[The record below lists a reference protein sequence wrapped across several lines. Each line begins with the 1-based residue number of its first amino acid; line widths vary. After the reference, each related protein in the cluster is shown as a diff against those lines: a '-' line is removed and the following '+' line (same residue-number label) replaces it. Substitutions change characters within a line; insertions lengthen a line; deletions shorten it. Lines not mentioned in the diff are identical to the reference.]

1 MNNIIKLATA
11 FCAASAVYAAGTFQL
26 WDGEEGKS
34 QVQTGLDNGTETSGY
49 WFSYA
54 DNDDGGKSK
63 VTWPVDIRTDT
74 GESLD
79 SVITHCKGVCGV
91 AVLSKSTLKY
101 NPFVGIGFNI
111 VGEALESRD
120 PEPGDA
126 TAWGGLCITYTS
138 DTQTDLELG
147 LGSFDAD
154 IEYANPVAKLSKT
167 TDVPVTRAI
176 TWDKFLQPSWYT
188 GSTKISGPEAAKRLV
203 AVKFKIQAV
212 DGEYKFNIKKI
223 GPYTACSGGD
233 AIKVARGASA
243 VKTILNGRTLEFTGV
258 KSATIVEIKNTLGQ
272 VVMKGSI
279 DNAASTLNLT
289 SLDAGIY
296 MLQVSGKN
304 VNFAKKITLK

>member
-1 MNNIIKLATA
+1 MNNIITLAAA
-11 FCAASAVYAAGTFQL
+11 FCVASAVYAAGTFQP

-54 DNDDGGKSK
+54 DNEDGGKSK
-63 VTWPVDIRTDT
+63 VTWPVDTRTDT

-111 VGEALESRD
+111 VGEGLESRD
-120 PEPGDA
+120 PEAGDA

-138 DTQTDLELG
+138 DAQADLELG
-147 LGSFDAD
+147 LGTYDAE
-154 IEYANPVAKLSKT
+154 IEYANPVAKLSKAT
-167 TDVPVTRAI
+167 VDPVTKAI
-176 TWDKFLQPSWYT
+176 PWDKFTQPSWYT
-188 GSTKISGPEAAKRLV
+188 GSTKISGPEAAQRLV
-203 AVKFKIQAV
+203 AVKFKIQAL

-223 GPYTACSGGD
+223 APYTACSGGN
-233 AIKVARGASA
+233 AIKVARGTSA
-243 VKTILNGRTLEFTGV
+243 VKSILNGRTLEFTGV
-258 KSATIVEIKNTLGQ
+258 QSAATVEIKNTLGQ

-279 DNAASTLNLT
+279 DKAAATLNLT

-296 MLQVSGKN
+296 MVQVNGKN
-304 VNFAKKITLK
+304 MNFAKKITLK